1 MNASEIM
8 QRESKNSFS
17 CSNSSL
23 SILFRSD
30 SSDELMSATFSG
42 NGTLTL
48 PDTTEYYQLYNPWYC
63 DYGYFCWLLR
73 VRFNPCLP
81 LLTEISELCLCT
93 SVIKKIETDNR
104 EDTST
109 SLFRLAI

>member
-8 QRESKNSFS
+8 QWESKNSFS

-48 PDTTEYYQLYNPWYC
+48 PDTTVYYQLYNPWYC
-63 DYGYFCWLLR
+63 DYGYFCWLVR